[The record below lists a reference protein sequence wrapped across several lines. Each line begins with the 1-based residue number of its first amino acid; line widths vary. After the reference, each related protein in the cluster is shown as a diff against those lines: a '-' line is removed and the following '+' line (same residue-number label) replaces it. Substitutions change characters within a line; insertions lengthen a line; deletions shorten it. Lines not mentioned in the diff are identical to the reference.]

1 MSERVRVDDQ
11 AVTIGPK
18 TYALDNI
25 ALATAEKSANLWT
38 GIGMMAMGLIPLAV
52 LLATGHTNGLCLGMF
67 GALAA
72 IGVLVALFGGSAWW
86 VYIETAQGQRRRIW
100 SASEARARA
109 LVEQINQAKGR
120 GSPRVIE

>member
-1 MSERVRVDDQ
+1 MSQDVTVNDQ

-38 GIGMMAMGLIPLAV
+38 GIGMAVLGVIPLVV
-52 LLATGHTNGLCLGMF
+52 LLATGNDNGLCLGVF
-67 GALAA
+67 GAVAV
-72 IGVLVALFGGSAWW
+72 IGLLVAAVGGSAWW
-86 VYIETAQGQRRRIW
+86 VYVETTQGKRRRIW
-100 SASEARARA
+100 SAPEARARSLA
-109 LVEQINQAKGR
+109 EQINQAKGR